1 MYHLYNRAR
10 TWNLINQLNGET
22 VLVVL
27 HGSKIIPIL
36 KNILISI
43 KQKWYAYMYFYI
55 AVDE

>member
-1 MYHLYNRAR
+1 MEFNKPIE
-10 TWNLINQLNGET
+10 WST

-27 HGSKIIPIL
+27 HGSKIITIL

>member
-1 MYHLYNRAR
+1 M
-10 TWNLINQLNGET
+10 NGET

-36 KNILISI
+36 KNVLISI

-55 AVDE
+55 HVAVDE